1 VAGRHVARR
10 VALDIL
16 FQADVTGRDALAVLG
31 EWESAGEAVP
41 EFATELVRGVAA
53 ERDQLDR
60 VIGDLAEAWSV
71 ERMAAVDR
79 AILRLAAYELRS
91 RPDVPTAVAIDE
103 AVEAA
108 KELSTAE
115 SGRFVN
121 GILGRIAEGR
131 EDRAGREPGRSPA
144 DPPDRDAADSS
155 GG

>member
-1 VAGRHVARR
+1 MAGRHLARR

-16 FQADVTGRDALAVLG
+16 FQADLTGRDAAAVLE

-41 EFATELVRGVAA
+41 EFARELVDGVTGD
-53 ERDQLDR
+53 RDELDR
-60 VIGDLAEAWSV
+60 VIGGHAEDWSV

-79 AILRLAAYELRS
+79 AILRLAAYELHS

-121 GILGRIAEGR
+121 GILGRIARDREGSAAT
-131 EDRAGREPGRSPA
+131 ESGDSS
-144 DPPDRDAADSS
+144 ADSS

>member
-1 VAGRHVARR
+1 VAGRHLARR

-16 FQADVTGRDALAVLG
+16 FQADLTGRDAAAVLE

-41 EFATELVRGVAA
+41 EFARELVSGVTAD
-53 ERDQLDR
+53 RDELDR
-60 VIGDLAEAWSV
+60 VIGGHAEDWSV

-79 AILRLAAYELRS
+79 AILRLAAYELHS

-121 GILGRIAEGR
+121 GILGRIAREREGSAAT
-131 EDRAGREPGRSPA
+131 ESGDSS
-144 DPPDRDAADSS
+144 ADSS

>member
-1 VAGRHVARR
+1 
-10 VALDIL
+10 
-16 FQADVTGRDALAVLG
+16 VLE

-41 EFATELVRGVAA
+41 EFARELVTGVTA
-53 ERDQLDR
+53 EREELDR
-60 VIGDLAEAWSV
+60 VIGGHAEDWSV

-79 AILRLAAYELRS
+79 AILRLAAYELHS

-108 KELSTAE
+108 KELSTAD

-121 GILGRIAEGR
+121 GILGRIAREREGSAAT
-131 EDRAGREPGRSPA
+131 ESGDSS
-144 DPPDRDAADSS
+144 ADSS